1 MLSGLTFGAGY
12 MLIFVAMVNY
22 LSDAYREYSASAHTA
37 ASTTRSLAAAF
48 LPVAAPRMYAS
59 LGVPWA
65 CSLLG
70 FLFLALS
77 AVPFVFIRFNDTIQ
91 KRSPFCQRLAV
102 ERAEMSQA
110 SA

>member
-1 MLSGLTFGAGY
+1 MLSGLAFGAGY

-48 LPVAAPRMYAS
+48 LPVAAPRMYAT

-70 FLFLALS
+70 FVALALS
-77 AVPFVFIRFNDTIQ
+77 AVPFVFIRFNDSIQ
-91 KRSPFCQRLAV
+91 RRSPFCQRLALSNT
-102 ERAEMSQA
+102 EMAQR
-110 SA
+110 